1 MQDPNADTEW
11 NDALRRHGI
20 LPPKEKEFTE
30 DEIVNILESTVQ
42 EKLREDGKKALEDL
56 SLDEL
61 DLVEDE
67 EDERVL
73 LEYRQKRIEEMKAL
87 AAKQRFGDVRDISAA
102 DYVAQVNKAGEGVWV
117 VLHLYKQEIPLC
129 TMINNYLYSL
139 SAKFPEV
146 KFLRSVAD
154 TCIANY
160 PDKNLPTLFI
170 YYEGQL
176 KEKFIGPDAFGNLN
190 FKADELE
197 WMLSEVGVLKTD
209 LESNPRKKVEDVL
222 LSSLRGSTYNEGD
235 DWRLRK
241 KLRR

>member
-20 LPPKEKEFTE
+20 LPAKEEKAFTE
-30 DEIVNILESTVQ
+30 DEIVNIVENTVQ
-42 EKLREDGKKALEDL
+42 EKLRENGKKELEDM

-61 DLVEDE
+61 DLIEDE

-73 LEYRQKRIEEMKAL
+73 LEYREKRMAEMREL
-87 AAKQRFGDVRDISAA
+87 AAKEKFGDVRDISAA
-102 DYVAQVNKAGEGVWV
+102 DYVEQVNKAGEGVWV
-117 VLHLYKQEIPLC
+117 VLHLYKPMIPLC
-129 TMINNYLYSL
+129 TMINNYMHSL
-139 SAKFPEV
+139 SKKFPAV
-146 KFLRSVAD
+146 KFLRSVSD

-176 KEKFIGPDAFGNLN
+176 KEKLIGPEAFGNLN

-197 WMLSEVGVLKTD
+197 WMLAEIGVLKTD
-209 LESNPRKKVEDVL
+209 LECNPRRQVQDVL
-222 LSSLRGSTYNEGD
+222 LTSLRSAYTEDN
-235 DWRLRK
+235 DW
-241 KLRR
+241 